1 VADSDGPSSPR
12 LMLLQ
17 KELESGY
24 PGALK
29 NFWEEIAANGTPLI
43 EPIDDDSEQ
52 SLVTFLWQAKDELP
66 GISVVSLLTDQ
77 VVNKM
82 TRMLETD
89 LWYFT
94 CQARS
99 DLRLTYQLEP
109 YRPDDEPVDGDDYA
123 ALIARFSKMKEDS
136 FNPRTFVFEKDEE
149 DPESFELVRSVIE
162 LPQAPAPVQPWI
174 EQREGVPRG
183 KVEQYRLRSEIL
195 NNQRRVWVY
204 TPPDYAST
212 RSEPYT
218 LLVLFDGRAYVNHVP
233 TPTILDNLIDAG
245 LIQPVVAVFPD
256 SLSSSIRLQELVL
269 HPPFNEFLAKELIPW
284 IQSNFHVTDNPQKM
298 VIGGA
303 SAGGLAAA
311 YAAMELPDIFG
322 NVLSQSGAFRFGLPR
337 EEGHEWLTRQ
347 FAATEKLPLKFYL
360 DAGSLETKSLR
371 QIGDAPNLLES
382 NHNFRKV
389 LEEKGYDVH
398 YHEFSGGHDYI
409 SWRGTLSDGLLYLLD
424 SASQ

>member
-1 VADSDGPSSPR
+1 MADSDDPISPR

-17 KELESGY
+17 KELEAGNL
-24 PGALK
+24 GALK
-29 NFWEEIAANGTPLI
+29 EFWHEVAASGTPLI
-43 EPIDDDSEQ
+43 EPMEDDSEHR
-52 SLVTFLWQAKDELP
+52 LVTLLWRAEDELT

-99 DLRLTYQLEP
+99 DLRLTYQLELR
-109 YRPDDEPVDGDDYA
+109 RPDDEPVEGNDYA
-123 ALIARFSKMKEDS
+123 ALLARFSKMKHDP

-149 DPESFELVRSVIE
+149 DPESFELVRSVLE
-162 LPQAPAPVQPWI
+162 LPQAPLQPWI

-183 KVEQYRLRSEIL
+183 KVELYRLRSDIL
-195 NNQRRVWVY
+195 DNQRRVWVY
-204 TPPDYAST
+204 TPPDYAPAK
-212 RSEPYT
+212 SEPYT

-233 TPTILDNLIDAG
+233 TPIILDNLVDAG

-256 SLSSSIRLQELVL
+256 SISSSMRLQELVL

-284 IQSNFHVTDNPQKM
+284 IRLNFHVTGDPEKT

-311 YAAMELPDIFG
+311 YAAMEHSDIFG
-322 NVLSQSGAFRFGLPR
+322 NVISQSGAFSFGKPGT
-337 EEGHEWLTRQ
+337 EGYEWLTQ
-347 FAATEKLPLKFYL
+347 QYAAKEKLPLKFYL

-371 QIGDAPNLLES
+371 PIGDAPNLLEA
-382 NHNFRKV
+382 NHNFRTV
-389 LEEKGYDVH
+389 LEDEGYSVH
-398 YHEFSGGHDYI
+398 YHEFSGGHDYVA
-409 SWRGTLSDGLLYLLD
+409 WRGTFADGLLALLE
-424 SASQ
+424 SSSH

>member
-1 VADSDGPSSPR
+1 
-12 LMLLQ
+12 MLLQ
-17 KELESGY
+17 KELEAGNL
-24 PGALK
+24 GALK
-29 NFWEEIAANGTPLI
+29 TFWQEVAANGTPLV
-43 EPIDDDSEQ
+43 EPMEGDSEHR
-52 SLVTFLWQAKDELP
+52 LVTFLWRAEDELT
-66 GISVVSLLTDQ
+66 GISVVSLLTNQ

-109 YRPDDEPVDGDDYA
+109 CRPDDEPFEGNDYA
-123 ALIARFSKMKEDS
+123 ALIARFSRMKQDP

-149 DPESFELVRSVIE
+149 DPESFELVRSVLE
-162 LPQAPAPVQPWI
+162 LPQAPLQPWI

-183 KVEQYRLRSEIL
+183 KVELYRLRSDIL
-195 NNQRRVWVY
+195 DNQRRVWVY
-204 TPPDYAST
+204 TPPDYAPAK
-212 RSEPYT
+212 SEPYT

-233 TPTILDNLIDAG
+233 TPIILDNLVDAG

-284 IQSNFHVTDNPQKM
+284 IRLNFHVTDDPQKT

-303 SAGGLAAA
+303 SAGGLGAA

-322 NVLSQSGAFRFGLPR
+322 NVLSQSGAFRFGLPG

-347 FAATEKLPLKFYL
+347 FIAREKLPLKFYL

-371 QIGDAPNLLES
+371 QIGDAPNLLEA
-382 NHNFRKV
+382 NHNFSKV
-389 LEEKGYDVH
+389 LEEKGYSVH

-409 SWRGTLSDGLLYLLD
+409 AWRGTFADGLLTLLG
-424 SASQ
+424 SSCE